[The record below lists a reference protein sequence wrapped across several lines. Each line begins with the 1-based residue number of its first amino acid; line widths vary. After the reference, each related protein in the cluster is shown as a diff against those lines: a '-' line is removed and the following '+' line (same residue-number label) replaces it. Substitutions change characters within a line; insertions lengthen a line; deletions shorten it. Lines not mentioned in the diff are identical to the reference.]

1 MKLNRTQQWIRDQ
14 DEDALIYD
22 GLDAAVI
29 GMGHR
34 CGQPPTVVYDH
45 DRIVRALVERDLVTE
60 EEAVEWIDHNIIGGW
75 IGERTPIVM
84 QRLYRAPRR
93 QRTVNEEIVRLRSAL
108 EKIAE
113 NKDEPNARDFAV
125 EVLHRGPRL

>member
-1 MKLNRTQQWIRDQ
+1 MKLNRTQQWIRDL

-45 DRIVRALVERDLVTE
+45 ERIVRVLVERDLVTE

-84 QRLYRAPRR
+84 QRLYRASRR
-93 QRTVNEEIVRLRSAL
+93 RRTVNEEIVRLRSAL

-113 NKDEPNARDFAV
+113 NKDEPYARDFAIDA
-125 EVLHRGPRL
+125 LKNGTSA